1 MVSGRVGDPA
11 IRSEKRHPDHLGQGH
26 IRGVIGSQI
35 VPQLPDPRQE
45 WFMAESPDLEESK
58 LSECTRRIETA
69 LPIMTMETLRHLEV
83 NKMRGDEI
91 GGCESHSYCF

>member
-1 MVSGRVGDPA
+1 
-11 IRSEKRHPDHLGQGH
+11 
-26 IRGVIGSQI
+26 
-35 VPQLPDPRQE
+35 
-45 WFMAESPDLEESK
+45 MAESPDLEESK